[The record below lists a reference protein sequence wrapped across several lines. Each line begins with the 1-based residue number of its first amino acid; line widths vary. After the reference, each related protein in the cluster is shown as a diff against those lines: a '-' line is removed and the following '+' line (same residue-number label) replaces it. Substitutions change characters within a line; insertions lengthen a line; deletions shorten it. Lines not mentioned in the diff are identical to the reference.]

1 MGVGEL
7 RVKNGIKA
15 WPNPFVS
22 YARVPGHEKDKFALY
37 DVTGRKVGTYKGDR
51 IGADVSAGVYFLM
64 AENKGS
70 APVRVVKI
78 R

>member
-1 MGVGEL
+1 MAVG
-7 RVKNGIKA
+7 RIKA
-15 WPNPFVS
+15 FPNPFVS
-22 YARVPGHEKDKFALY
+22 YARVPGHEKERFALY
-37 DVTGRKVGTYKGDR
+37 DITGRK
-51 IGADVSAGVYFLM
+51 IGVYPGEKIGGNVPAGVYFLM